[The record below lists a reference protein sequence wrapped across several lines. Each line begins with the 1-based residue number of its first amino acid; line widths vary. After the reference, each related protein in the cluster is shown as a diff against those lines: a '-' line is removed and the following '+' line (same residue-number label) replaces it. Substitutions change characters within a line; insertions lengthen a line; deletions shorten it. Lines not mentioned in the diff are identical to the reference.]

1 MIICRSI
8 HVPVNGIIHSLY
20 GSVIFHY
27 KHVCVYIYLW
37 PHNIPLCIYT
47 QWNGVYTY
55 ISHLLIHSPVS
66 GQLGCFYVLAIA
78 NSAAMNIGMHGSFC
92 FFFLPP
98 PGLSRS
104 RCPSAPEHGGV
115 RMALFELRVSLDICP
130 RVGLKDHMVALF
142 LVF

>member
-1 MIICRSI
+1 MPFLVWLTSLSMIICRSI
-8 HVPVNGIIHSLY
+8 HVSVNGIIHSLY

-66 GQLGCFYVLAIA
+66 GHLGCFYVLAIA
-78 NSAAMNIGMHGSFC
+78 NSAAMNIGIRVTFC
-92 FFFLPP
+92 LVVFS
-98 PGLSRS
+98 GCMSRS
-104 RCPSAPEHGGV
+104 EIAGSYDSSI
-115 RMALFELRVSLDICP
+115 FS
-130 RVGLKDHMVALF
+130 F
-142 LVF
+142 